1 MPYQKCKI
9 YNDGSHFIA
18 IPHTTR
24 PAVPKRY
31 HPEEVIEVID
41 DMPQQQQLNT
51 DKCSA
56 ETALTALND
65 TSEVDSREH
74 SEQNESPHTGEIS
87 TPTTTRKITR
97 RQLFDE
103 LYEECKS
110 LRKRERKRYI
120 YDRMKKYFANA
131 EAAKQYV
138 DGQFDRLKRNA
149 IAKRVRLVRKVNLQT
164 FNYFCTFT
172 YDSALHTEET
182 FRKKL
187 KNALALFSHRKGWR
201 YIGVWERSPEKKR
214 LHFHGLFYIPDG
226 TLPGEMKEVNGYSF
240 SEHKRKIT
248 HENSYFRERFGRNDF
263 DDMVTEFMLDGAI
276 TYILKYI
283 EKSGEK
289 IVYSRGLPQFFISDI
304 MDEDVVCTMGEEEQ
318 KLLLFDRFTC
328 WDEGCYIGEVSKEV
342 IAQMPKCN

>member
-1 MPYQKCKI
+1 M
-9 YNDGSHFIA
+9 
-18 IPHTTR
+18 
-24 PAVPKRY
+24 
-31 HPEEVIEVID
+31 
-41 DMPQQQQLNT
+41 
-51 DKCSA
+51 
-56 ETALTALND
+56 
-65 TSEVDSREH
+65 
-74 SEQNESPHTGEIS
+74 
-87 TPTTTRKITR
+87 
-97 RQLFDE
+97 
-103 LYEECKS
+103 
-110 LRKRERKRYI
+110 
-120 YDRMKKYFANA
+120 
-131 EAAKQYV
+131 
-138 DGQFDRLKRNA
+138 
-149 IAKRVRLVRKVNLQT
+149 VRKANLAD
-164 FNYFCTFT
+164 FNYFVTFT

-187 KNALALFSHRKGWR
+187 KNALALFSHRKGWK

-226 TLPGEMKEVNGYSF
+226 TLPGEMKEVSGYSF

-304 MDEDVVCTMGEEEQ
+304 MDEDVICPMGEEEQ